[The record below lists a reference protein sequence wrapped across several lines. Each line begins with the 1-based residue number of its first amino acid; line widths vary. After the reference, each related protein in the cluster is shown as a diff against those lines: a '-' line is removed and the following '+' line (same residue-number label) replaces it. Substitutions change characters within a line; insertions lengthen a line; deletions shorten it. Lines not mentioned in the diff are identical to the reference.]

1 MERDTL
7 DYLPDDCLTMKV
19 ASSEPAEAVL
29 KLTNSTRTHVAFKVK
44 TTSPERYLVKPNH
57 GMVRHGCQAEIAIII
72 VHAKKQEIL
81 AQAAS
86 NAGIRCND
94 KFLVQSAEIDNLL
107 ADDLDSKTSHELA
120 DAVTRLFAKK
130 DKRDLRAKKL
140 PVQLLLADTLSGN
153 PLRGKV
159 RLLLNRSAEA
169 ALSSPMPGTPEAM
182 FAEIVTL
189 RKKYDDLVA
198 FTVNLTAER
207 DSLSADLAGSRSSL
221 LLQAQSL
228 DPQSSATTETFV
240 LQAKA
245 LGAYSQAYVLSLCL
259 VSCLVGWCASRS
271 TRTT

>member
-1 MERDTL
+1 MERTL
-7 DYLPDDCLTMKV
+7 DYLPEDCLTMKV
-19 ASSEPAEAVL
+19 ATSEPAEAVL
-29 KLTNSTRTHVAFKVK
+29 KLSNSTRAHVAFKVK

-57 GMVRHGCQAEIAIII
+57 GMIRQGCHAEIVIII

-86 NAGIRCND
+86 NATIRCND

-140 PVQLLLADTLSGN
+140 PVQLLLENTRTGN
-153 PLRGKV
+153 PLPGKV
-159 RLLLNRSAEA
+159 RLALNNSEA
-169 ALSSPMPGTPEAM
+169 SLSSPMPGTPEAM

-207 DSLSADLAGSRSSL
+207 DSLSADLASSRSSL

-228 DPQSSATTETFV
+228 DEQSSAAATETFS

-245 LGAYSQAYVLSLCL
+245 IGAYSHAYVFSLCL

-271 TRTT
+271 THTA

>member
-1 MERDTL
+1 M
-7 DYLPDDCLTMKV
+7 
-19 ASSEPAEAVL
+19 
-29 KLTNSTRTHVAFKVK
+29 
-44 TTSPERYLVKPNH
+44 
-57 GMVRHGCQAEIAIII
+57 
-72 VHAKKQEIL
+72 
-81 AQAAS
+81 
-86 NAGIRCND
+86 
-94 KFLVQSAEIDNLL
+94 NLL
-107 ADDLDSKTSHELA
+107 TQSRVCLP
-120 DAVTRLFAKK
+120 KK